1 MEVME
6 FAHGLV
12 LDVYR
17 LSERFPADEQYGLR
31 SQVRR
36 AATSIPM
43 NIAEGRG
50 RGSDKDFARFVRIA
64 IGSATE
70 LEYGLRLCQD
80 LGYVQVDA
88 VSEALHTLHRT
99 RKMLNGLLKALTPS
113 TGR

>member
-6 FAHGLV
+6 FAHRLV

-17 LSERFPADEQYGLR
+17 LSDGFPASEQFGLR

-36 AATSIPM
+36 AATSIPL

-70 LEYGLRLCQD
+70 LEYGLRLCQG
-80 LGYVQVDA
+80 LGYMPVDG
-88 VSEALHTLHRT
+88 VSETLVTLRRT
-99 RKMLNGLLKALTPS
+99 RKMLSGLLKALTS
-113 TGR
+113 SIGG

>member
-6 FAHGLV
+6 FAHRLV

-17 LSERFPADEQYGLR
+17 LSDRFPADEHFGLR

-36 AATSIPM
+36 AATSIPL

-80 LGYVQVDA
+80 LGYMPVDA
-88 VSEALHTLHRT
+88 VSEALVVLRRT

-113 TGR
+113 AGR